1 MDRRLEL
8 HEILCEILNI
18 TDPIDGDRHTYFQPP
33 ASVKMKYPAI
43 RYSLN
48 GIDSKFAN
56 DKSYI
61 QSPSYEAILIDRNPD
76 SKYVQKILST
86 FCCTFDRSYPKDS
99 LNHFVFTIYY

>member
-8 HEILCEILNI
+8 DKILCEILNI
-18 TDPIDGDRHTYFQPP
+18 TDPIDGDRHIYFQPP

-48 GIDSKFAN
+48 RIDSKFAN

-61 QSPSYEAILIDRNPD
+61 QSPSYEVILIDKNPD
-76 SKYVQKILST
+76 SEYVDKILSLPV
-86 FCCTFDRSYPKDS
+86 CTFDRSYPKDS